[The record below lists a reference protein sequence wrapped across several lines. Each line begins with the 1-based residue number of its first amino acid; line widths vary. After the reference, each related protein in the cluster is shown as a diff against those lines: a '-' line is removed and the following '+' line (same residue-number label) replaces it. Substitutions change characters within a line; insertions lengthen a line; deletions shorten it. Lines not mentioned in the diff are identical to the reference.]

1 MIWQHGKPIYCF
13 CNIDNNYI
21 LFSYGMAG
29 IRKTGILASVIRRR
43 LEMDTLEAV
52 GMVLFLLDLC
62 LSILAIP
69 LLICILFLV

>member
-1 MIWQHGKPIYCF
+1 MAARKTL
-13 CNIDNNYI
+13 YI
-21 LFSYGMAG
+21 VFATLTTTISSFLMEWLVSA
-29 IRKTGILASVIRRR
+29 KTGILASVIRRR